1 MFKKIYE
8 KVTSF
13 FNNRELVLSIII
25 IIISG
30 IFVIQL
36 FNIQIL
42 EGASYREQAEKR
54 MVRTEN
60 VSASRGEIYD
70 RNGIV
75 LATNKLSYNIELYR
89 VKVEPEE
96 QNKSIEK
103 LVNILEANGDKI
115 YTTFPIKEDFSG
127 FNFSDEQKEKKWKEQ
142 MNIDVSFT
150 FDEVIDYYIKRYDLE
165 NIQDRNTQ
173 IKIIEVKYEGNI
185 NGYSLFNSALIARDV
200 SEKSVAQ
207 IEEAKSELFG
217 VNIVTVPKR
226 YYPNG
231 TTAAH
236 VIGYVSKIASNEYSE
251 LKDKGYSLNSIIGK
265 SGVEESFEGYLKGT
279 DGEKKVITDSKGNV
293 SSESEAKEAIA
304 GNNVTLTIDYRLQ
317 TVAEKSL
324 LDTINRLKNGEI
336 TGEKIE
342 DTNAGAVIVLDVQT
356 GEVLAMAS
364 YPTYEIN
371 DFVGGISTQN
381 WEKIRNDSANP
392 MLNRAI
398 SGIYSPGSTFK
409 MLVGIAGVKSGG
421 ITPEEIYYDPGIYP
435 YSYKPKCWLYTYR
448 NGATHGAIDLSGA
461 IKGSCNCYFYEVGR
475 RIGIDEIVNTA
486 KMFGLGR
493 KTGIELSQEST
504 GVIAG
509 ESKPD
514 TGWYLGDTLSAA
526 IGQSYNAFTPI
537 QLANYIS
544 AIANGGKLNKVSIVK
559 KIDNSKGDTVSL
571 RELVEYTKNF
581 TGVDFE
587 AKDIGL
593 NESTV
598 NHVKEGMLS
607 VTSETGGTAISIFQ
621 GSNIQVGG
629 KTGTAQV
636 TSGSDNGIFVGFAP
650 YDNPKIAVVAIIEH
664 GEEGL
669 YTAHV
674 VKAITDEYFNMSTE
688 DKQNEKV
695 QNVVEKNIGF

>member
-8 KVTSF
+8 KVMEF
-13 FNNRELVLSIII
+13 LNNRELILSVIIL
-25 IIISG
+25 IISG
-30 IFVIQL
+30 IFIFQL
-36 FNIQIL
+36 FNLQIL
-42 EGASYREQAEKR
+42 EGATYREQAEKR
-54 MVRTEN
+54 MVRTEK

-96 QNKSIEK
+96 QNRAIEK
-103 LVNILEANGDKI
+103 LIKILESNSDKI
-115 YTTFPIKEDFSG
+115 YSSFPIKEDFSG
-127 FNFSDEQKEKKWKEQ
+127 FNFSSEEKEKKWKEE
-142 MNIDVSFT
+142 MNIDTSLT
-150 FDEVIDYYIKRYDLE
+150 FDEVIDYYIKKYDLSMIE
-165 NIQDRNTQ
+165 DRNMQ
-173 IKIIEVKYEGNI
+173 IKIIEVKYEGNL

-200 SEKSVAQ
+200 SEKSVAM
-207 IEEAKSELFG
+207 IEEAKNELYG
-217 VNIVTVPKR
+217 INIVSVPKR

-231 TTAAH
+231 TVAAH
-236 VIGYVSKIASNEYSE
+236 VIGYVSKISGEEYSVK
-251 LKDKGYSLNSIIGK
+251 KDEGYTLNSVIGK
-265 SGVEESFEGYLKGT
+265 SGIEESFENYLKGT
-279 DGEKKVITDSKGNV
+279 DGEKKVVTDSKGNI
-293 SSESEAKEAIA
+293 SSESDSKNVVS

-317 TVAEKSL
+317 TVAENAL
-324 LDTINRLKNGEI
+324 LDTINKLKAGEI
-336 TGEKIE
+336 TGTPIE
-342 DTNAGAVIVLDVQT
+342 DTNAGAVVVLDVQT

-371 DFVGGISTQN
+371 NFVGGISTEN
-381 WEKIRNDSANP
+381 WNKIKDDATNP

-409 MLVGIAGVKSGG
+409 MLVGIAGVKSGV
-421 ITPEEIYYDPGIYP
+421 ISPDEIYTDPGVYP
-435 YSYKPKCWLYTYR
+435 YGYHPKCWLYTYR
-448 NGATHGAIDLSGA
+448 GATHGDINLAGA
-461 IKGSCNCYFYEVGR
+461 IKGSCNCYFYDVGR

-486 KMFGLGR
+486 KLFGLGK
-493 KTGIELSQEST
+493 KTGIELSQESS

-509 ESKPD
+509 ENKPES
-514 TGWYLGDTLSAA
+514 GWYLGDTLSAA
-526 IGQSYNAFTPI
+526 IGQSYNAYTPI

-559 KIDNSKGDTVSL
+559 KVENVNEESVPL

-593 NESTV
+593 DANTI

-607 VTSETGGTAISIFQ
+607 VTSETGGTASSIFL

-688 DKQNEKV
+688 DKQNEKI
-695 QNVVEKNIGF
+695 QNVSDKNVSF